1 MKNGRLGDRKK
12 KMLSNRSIRRDSTWC
27 FSIVIMKYI
36 HRLPCIL
43 HMFILEVID
52 LGDTKLISSEIL
64 RRKVRSG
71 STTDSTDW
79 IQQIDQKLEHKK
91 EKEADK
97 LIGERNQRSEA
108 KTTEKDKR
116 LWKNQMESL
125 QEELEMNSKWFSK
138 KAMAK
143 SQVLTPIQEV
153 KMKKAAAPFY
163 LRHNHN

>member
-71 STTDSTDW
+71 STTDSTD
-79 IQQIDQKLEHKK
+79 
-91 EKEADK
+91 
-97 LIGERNQRSEA
+97 
-108 KTTEKDKR
+108 
-116 LWKNQMESL
+116 
-125 QEELEMNSKWFSK
+125 
-138 KAMAK
+138 
-143 SQVLTPIQEV
+143 
-153 KMKKAAAPFY
+153 
-163 LRHNHN
+163 